1 MENVS
6 WIMDSIKTGAPA
18 LVGFLVKYL
27 WDYYNSRKQ
36 LKQERIRKL
45 EDLKSMLEESK
56 NLFVMQNKLLR
67 RLSNEVCERIKCDAT
82 YNTNGYEHFLT
93 QNYDNMTDVERD
105 THSVIRGTT
114 MNSINIVNQEL
125 EKWIQAD
132 REFKINS
139 VKNLRVISFGGQFA
153 KQLNQLELHLN
164 LWRDKYNVWMKNE
177 KHCVVYLDDEERH
190 GVGFPT
196 GIEDMVD
203 EALGLLSNKLK
214 QIYVRC

>member
-6 WIMDSIKTGAPA
+6 WIMDYIKTGSPA

-45 EDLKSMLEESK
+45 EELKAMLEESK

-67 RLSNEVCERIKCDAT
+67 RLCNEVCDRIKCDAT
-82 YNTNGYEHFLT
+82 YNANGYEHFLS
-93 QNYDNMTDVERD
+93 QNYDNMTDVEKD

-125 EKWIQAD
+125 EKWIQED

-139 VKNLRVISFGGQFA
+139 VKELRTIDFGSEFA

-177 KHCVVYLDDEERH
+177 KHCVVYLDDEIQH
-190 GVGFPT
+190 GVGFPK
-196 GIEDMVD
+196 GIEDMVNK
-203 EALGLLSNKLK
+203 ALSILSSKAK
-214 QIYVRC
+214 YSIK

>member
-82 YNTNGYEHFLT
+82 YNTNGYENFLS

-114 MNSINIVNQEL
+114 TNSINIVNQEL

-139 VKNLRVISFGGQFA
+139 VKELRTIDFGSEFA

-164 LWRDKYNVWMKNE
+164 LWRDKYNVWMNNE
-177 KHCVVYLDDEERH
+177 KHCVVYLDDEVQH
-190 GVGFPT
+190 GVGFPK
-196 GIEDMVD
+196 GIEDMVNK
-203 EALGLLSNKLK
+203 ALSILSSKAK
-214 QIYVRC
+214 YSIK

>member
-1 MENVS
+1 
-6 WIMDSIKTGAPA
+6 
-18 LVGFLVKYL
+18 
-27 WDYYNSRKQ
+27 
-36 LKQERIRKL
+36 
-45 EDLKSMLEESK
+45 
-56 NLFVMQNKLLR
+56 
-67 RLSNEVCERIKCDAT
+67 
-82 YNTNGYEHFLT
+82 
-93 QNYDNMTDVERD
+93 MTDVERD

-114 MNSINIVNQEL
+114 TNSINIVNQEL

-139 VKNLRVISFGGQFA
+139 VKELRTIDFGSEFA

-164 LWRDKYNVWMKNE
+164 LWRDKYNVWMNNE
-177 KHCVVYLDDEERH
+177 KHCVVYLDDEIQH

>member
-67 RLSNEVCERIKCDAT
+67 RLCDEVCERTKCDAT
-82 YNTNGYEHFLT
+82 YNSNGYEHFLT
-93 QNYDNMTDVERD
+93 QNYDNMTDVEKD

-125 EKWIQAD
+125 EKWVQED

-139 VKNLRVISFGGQFA
+139 VKDLRVISFGGQFA
-153 KQLNQLELHLN
+153 KQLNRLELHLN
-164 LWRDKYNVWMKNE
+164 LWRDKYNVWMNNE

>member
-1 MENVS
+1 
-6 WIMDSIKTGAPA
+6 
-18 LVGFLVKYL
+18 
-27 WDYYNSRKQ
+27 
-36 LKQERIRKL
+36 
-45 EDLKSMLEESK
+45 
-56 NLFVMQNKLLR
+56 
-67 RLSNEVCERIKCDAT
+67 
-82 YNTNGYEHFLT
+82 
-93 QNYDNMTDVERD
+93 
-105 THSVIRGTT
+105 
-114 MNSINIVNQEL
+114 L

-139 VKNLRVISFGGQFA
+139 VKELRTIDFGSEFA
-153 KQLNQLELHLN
+153 KQLNRLELHLN

-177 KHCVVYLDDEERH
+177 KHCVVYLDDEIQH

>member
-82 YNTNGYEHFLT
+82 YNTNGYENFLS

-114 MNSINIVNQEL
+114 TNSINIVNQEL

-139 VKNLRVISFGGQFA
+139 VKELRTIDFGSEFA

-164 LWRDKYNVWMKNE
+164 LWRDKYNVWMNNE
-177 KHCVVYLDDEERH
+177 KHCVVYLDDEIQH
-190 GVGFPT
+190 GVGFPK
-196 GIEDMVD
+196 GIEDMVNK
-203 EALGLLSNKLK
+203 ALSILSSKAK
-214 QIYVRC
+214 YSIK

>member
-82 YNTNGYEHFLT
+82 YNTRGYEHFLS

-114 MNSINIVNQEL
+114 TNSINIVNQEL

-139 VKNLRVISFGGQFA
+139 VKELRTIDFGSEFA

-164 LWRDKYNVWMKNE
+164 LWRDKYNVWMTNE
-177 KHCVVYLDDEERH
+177 KHCVVYLDDEVQH
-190 GVGFPT
+190 GVGFPK
-196 GIEDMVD
+196 GIEDMVNK
-203 EALGLLSNKLK
+203 ALSILSSKAK
-214 QIYVRC
+214 YSIK

>member
-67 RLSNEVCERIKCDAT
+67 RLCDEVCERIKCDAT

-93 QNYDNMTDVERD
+93 QNYDNMTDIEKD

-139 VKNLRVISFGGQFA
+139 VKNLRVISFGSEFA

>member
-45 EDLKSMLEESK
+45 EDLKAMLEEGK

-67 RLSNEVCERIKCDAT
+67 RLCNDVCERTKCDAS
-82 YNTNGYEHFLT
+82 YNANGYEHFLT
-93 QNYDNMTDVERD
+93 RNYDVMTEDERD

-132 REFKINS
+132 KEFKINS
-139 VKNLRVISFGGQFA
+139 VKELRTIAFGAQFA

-164 LWRDKYNVWMKNE
+164 LWRDKYNVWMNNE

-196 GIEDMVD
+196 DIEDMVN

>member
-67 RLSNEVCERIKCDAT
+67 RLCDEVCERTKCDAT
-82 YNTNGYEHFLT
+82 YNSNGYEHFLT
-93 QNYDNMTDVERD
+93 QNYDNMTDVEKD

-139 VKNLRVISFGGQFA
+139 VKDLRVISFGGQFA